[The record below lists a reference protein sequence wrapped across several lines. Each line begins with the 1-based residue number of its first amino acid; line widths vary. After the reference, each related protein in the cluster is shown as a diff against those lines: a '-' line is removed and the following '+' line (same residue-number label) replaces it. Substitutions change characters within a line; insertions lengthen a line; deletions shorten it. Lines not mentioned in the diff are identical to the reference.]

1 MGETRKLA
9 AILVSDVV
17 GYSRLTG
24 ADEDRILARLRALRS
39 DLIDPTIAVHHGR
52 VVKRTGDGSIVEFRS
67 VVDAVNCAIEIQR
80 AMVERNAEVA
90 PDKRIEFRI
99 GIHLG
104 DVVEESDG
112 DLMGDGVNITARIE
126 SIANPG
132 AICLSED
139 AYRQVSGRLDMAVA
153 DLGPTQLKNI
163 ERPIRVYS
171 LQIGVP
177 AQAKPP
183 AEAKP
188 SEKPPGSPS
197 RSLMVGGRFLSAAAA
212 ALVLLLALGGWL
224 LWPRH
229 PGSVPGLVARASVA
243 VLPFAN
249 IAGDEATGRLA
260 DGLTEDIITDL
271 SRYRT
276 MDVIAHNST
285 EAYKGKAIDVRQVG
299 KDLNARYVLE
309 GSVQREGDHIRVT
322 AQLIDAASDAHLWS
336 ERWDRPSKEFFAV
349 QSEIADQLGSRL
361 GGSGVIDK
369 AEQAAARRSR
379 PENLTAYELYLT
391 GKSEHSRQ
399 TQDGNKNAIE
409 LLEKAV
415 AADPSLARAWG
426 ELSSARQFSTVC
438 CGADPA
444 VATPAAL
451 ADARRA
457 VEIDP
462 RDAMAHAQVAWV
474 LGAQG
479 NFAASEAEFETALRL
494 NPGDAEILTLYSV
507 WAGTFGHPELGAEAV
522 DHAIR
527 LNPNYP
533 FWQAY
538 NFGPAYFMAG
548 RFEDALRILE
558 RLPKDKYLFWS
569 WVFRATSY
577 AALGRSA
584 EAKAATSDALQHFPD
599 LTIEGFTG
607 TADTSDADRSRLIGP
622 MRAAGFP
629 PCAKPEVLA
638 KNPQLVRLPEC
649 VAK

>member
-1 MGETRKLA
+1 MSETRKLA

-17 GYSRLTG
+17 GYARLAG

-52 VVKRTGDGSIVEFRS
+52 IVKRTGDGSIIEFRS
-67 VVDAVNCAIEIQR
+67 VVDAVNCAIEVQR

-112 DLMGDGVNITARIE
+112 DLMGDGVNIAARLE
-126 SIANPG
+126 GIAKPG

-139 AYRQVSGRLDMAVA
+139 AYRQVKGRLDLAVS

-163 ERPIRVYS
+163 TDPVRVYS
-171 LQIGVP
+171 LEVGSP
-177 AQAKPP
+177 AQVKA
-183 AEAKP
+183 ASDTKP
-188 SEKPPGSPS
+188 SEKPPGSRS
-197 RSLMVGGRFLSAAAA
+197 RVIGGRVRWAAVA
-212 ALVLLLALGGWL
+212 ALALILALGAWYFQTRRPATGIAGRPSL
-224 LWPRH
+224 
-229 PGSVPGLVARASVA
+229 A

-271 SRYRT
+271 SRYRN
-276 MDVIAHNST
+276 MDVIARNST
-285 EAYKGKAIDVRQVG
+285 AAYKGKAIDVRQVG
-299 KDLNARYVLE
+299 KDLNVRYVLE
-309 GSVQREGDHIRVT
+309 GSVQREGDQIRVT

-349 QSEIADQLGSRL
+349 QSDIADQLGSRL

-369 AEQAAARRSR
+369 AERTAAQRSR
-379 PENLTAYELYLT
+379 PENFTAYELYLA
-391 GKSEHSRQ
+391 GRGEHSRL
-399 TQDGNKNAIE
+399 TPDGNKNAIE

-415 AADPSLARAWG
+415 AADPSLARAWS
-426 ELSSARQFSTVC
+426 ELSSARSFSGFC

-444 VATPAAL
+444 VANAAAL
-451 ADARRA
+451 SAARRA

-462 RDAMAHAQVAWV
+462 RDAIAHAQ
-474 LGAQG
+474 LGWALSNLQDFG
-479 NFAASEAEFETALRL
+479 PSEAEYETALRL
-494 NPGDAEILTLYSV
+494 NPGDAEVLGMYSMV
-507 WAGTFGHPELGAEAV
+507 APSFDHPERGAEAA

-527 LNPNYP
+527 LNPNYQP
-533 FWQAY
+533 SQAWGFSY
-538 NFGPAYFMAG
+538 AYFCAAQ
-548 RFEDALRILE
+548 FQDALRVVE
-558 RLPKDKYLFWS
+558 RLSKDDYNNPFS
-569 WVFRATSY
+569 WILRAASY
-577 AALGRSA
+577 AALGQSA
-584 EAKAATSDALQHFPD
+584 KAKAAVSDALAHAPD
-599 LTIEGFTG
+599 LTIEGLTG
-607 TADTSDADRSRLIGP
+607 TGFWSDAERKWMIER
-622 MRAAGFP
+622 MRAAEFP
-629 PCAKPEVLA
+629 VCASAETLT